1 MLPAGYPPQL
11 LFSARPDAVVH
22 FPHPRAHSLSPVS
35 PLFPSARRTAFLR
48 FLHFPR
54 PHAAQPSSGF
64 STFPVARRTA
74 FLRFLHLPRPR
85 AHSLSPVS
93 PLFPSARAQ
102 PFSGF
107 SAFPVRL
114 ALAVSRFPVCLSY
127 VHKKSSPQGAENQ
140 KLTQNSAH
148 QAYFAKSF

>member
-11 LFSARPDAVVH
+11 LFSSRPDAVVH
-22 FPHPRAHSLSPVS
+22 FPRSFVALLPFCLSAFPVRAPHSLPPVS
-35 PLFPSARRTAFLR
+35 QLFPSARRTAFLR
-48 FLHFPR
+48 FLSFSR
-54 PHAAQPSSGF
+54 PHAAQPS
-64 STFPVARRTA
+64 
-74 FLRFLHLPRPR
+74 
-85 AHSLSPVS
+85 
-93 PLFPSARAQ
+93 
-102 PFSGF
+102 SGF

-140 KLTQNSAH
+140 NLTQNSAH

>member
-11 LFSARPDAVVH
+11 LFSFRPDAVVH
-22 FPHPRAHSLSPVS
+22 SPRPFVALLPFCLSAFPVRTPHSLPPIS
-35 PLFPSARRTAFLR
+35 PLS
-48 FLHFPR
+48 
-54 PHAAQPSSGF
+54 
-64 STFPVARRTA
+64 
-74 FLRFLHLPRPR
+74 
-85 AHSLSPVS
+85 
-93 PLFPSARAQ
+93 PSARAQ

-140 KLTQNSAH
+140 NLTQNSAH